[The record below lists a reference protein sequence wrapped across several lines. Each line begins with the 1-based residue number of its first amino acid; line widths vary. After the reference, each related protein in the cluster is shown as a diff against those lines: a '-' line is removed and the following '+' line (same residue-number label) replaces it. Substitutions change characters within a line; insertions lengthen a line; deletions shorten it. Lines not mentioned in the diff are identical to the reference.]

1 MSGAQAVRHGPGAAA
16 GLTLSQRE
24 TRAAWTMMSPAILLA
39 VTFLVVPFALAIGL
53 SFTNQ
58 RLVPNPNAP
67 TDIVWF
73 TNYLRILGD
82 GDFLQSFW
90 NTLVFAAVIV
100 PLQSA
105 FALAVA
111 LLLNSALPLRNL
123 FRGIYFLPT
132 VLSMVVVSVVWFSL
146 YQHDGFFNTALGAVT
161 FGAVE
166 PVDWLR
172 DPDLALPAIILLSMW
187 QGFGFQMVIY
197 LAGLQQI
204 NAALYE
210 AARVDGATR
219 WQEFRHITLPCL
231 RNTHIV
237 VMVTTTILA
246 FKLFSQ
252 VELLTQGGPRGATN
266 TVVRYIYQ
274 SGFSEGRVGRAAAA
288 SVVFFV
294 AVLLIALVQRWLVRE
309 EREIR

>member
-1 MSGAQAVRHGPGAAA
+1 MP
-16 GLTLSQRE
+16 TLRQRE
-24 TRAAWTMMSPAILLA
+24 TRAAWTLMSPALLLA
-39 VTFLVVPFALAIGL
+39 TVFLVVPFVLAIGL

-67 TDIVWF
+67 TDLLWF
-73 TNYLRILGD
+73 TNYERILGD
-82 GDFLQSFW
+82 RDFLQAFW
-90 NTLVFAAVIV
+90 NTFLFALVIV

-105 FALAVA
+105 LALGVA
-111 LLLNSALPLRNL
+111 ILLNSALPMRNL
-123 FRGIYFLPT
+123 FRGLYFLPT

-146 YQHDGFFNTALGAVT
+146 FQRDGFFNTVVTALS
-161 FGAVE
+161 FGQLG
-166 PVDWLR
+166 PVDWLH
-172 DPDLALPAIILLSMW
+172 DPDTALPAIILLSMW

-204 NAALYE
+204 NATLYE

-219 WQEFRHITLPCL
+219 WQEFRHITLPGL

-266 TVVRYIYQ
+266 TVVRYIYLT
-274 SGFSEGRVGRAAAA
+274 GFREGRVGRAAAA
-288 SVVFFV
+288 SVVFFL
-294 AVLLIALVQRWLVRE
+294 AVLLISLFQRWLVRE
-309 EREIR
+309 EREVE